1 MSYNVLLSDVVS
13 DYLNSQDRGRQKA
26 ILKQLYEMRN
36 DPFRGNVVRLKPP
49 LHRLYRKRI
58 GNDRVLFSI
67 RGDDVYLE
75 LMGDRS
81 YIYELAK
88 RMKQI

>member
-1 MSYNVLLSDVVS
+1 MSYNVPLSDVVS